1 MMITNASVTIY
12 NKVYDRDEGSN
23 KYYRTVLEGVNW
35 QDATKVL
42 PSDTGV
48 VSADVAEVYIPFLID
63 TEKKYCSPVNFNSEQ
78 EKDKFFTLAPED
90 IIVKGVVADELTK
103 QKDVEHL
110 KNKTSRSPLLIPC
123 TAAFRPAMGSSPMP
137 SCPRPT
143 STL

>member
-1 MMITNASVTIY
+1 MITNASVTIY

-23 KYYRTVLEGVNW
+23 KYYRTVLKGVNW

-78 EKDKFFTLAPED
+78 EKDCIPSWSNAGCGKSD
-90 IIVKGVVADELTK
+90 IAVTVSWGA
-103 QKDVEHL
+103 
-110 KNKTSRSPLLIPC
+110 
-123 TAAFRPAMGSSPMP
+123 
-137 SCPRPT
+137 
-143 STL
+143 

>member
-1 MMITNASVTIY
+1 MITNASVTIY

-23 KYYRTVLEGVNW
+23 KYYRTVLKGVNW

-63 TEKKYCSPVNFNSEQ
+63 T
-78 EKDKFFTLAPED
+78 D
-90 IIVKGVVADELTK
+90 IIVKGVVTDELTK

-110 KNKTSRSPLLIPC
+110 KNKYGSVRVIAVIETNDNGSPTMQHWKV
-123 TAAFRPAMGSSPMP
+123 TAE
-137 SCPRPT
+137 
-143 STL
+143 

>member
-1 MMITNASVTIY
+1 MITNASVTIY

-23 KYYRTVLEGVNW
+23 KYYRTVLKGVNW

-78 EKDKFFTLAPED
+78 EKDKLLQRILLLKELSQTNLQSRKMWNTLK
-90 IIVKGVVADELTK
+90 I
-103 QKDVEHL
+103 
-110 KNKTSRSPLLIPC
+110 SM
-123 TAAFRPAMGSSPMP
+123 AA
-137 SCPRPT
+137 
-143 STL
+143 

>member
-1 MMITNASVTIY
+1 MITNASVTIY

-23 KYYRTVLEGVNW
+23 KYYRTVLKGVNW

-78 EKDKFFTLAPED
+78 EKDKSFTLAPED
-90 IIVKGVVADELTK
+90 IIVKGVVTDELTK
-103 QKDVEHL
+103 WKDVEHL
-110 KNKTSRSPLLIPC
+110 KNKYGSVRVIAVIETNDNGSPTMQHWKV
-123 TAAFRPAMGSSPMP
+123 TAE
-137 SCPRPT
+137 
-143 STL
+143 

>member
-35 QDATKVL
+35 QDVTKVL

-48 VSADVAEVYIPFLID
+48 VSADVAEGYIPFLID

-78 EKDKFFTLAPED
+78 EKDKFFTFAPED

-110 KNKTSRSPLLIPC
+110 KNKYGSVRVIAVIETNDNGSPTMQHWKV
-123 TAAFRPAMGSSPMP
+123 TAE
-137 SCPRPT
+137 
-143 STL
+143 